1 VSADAPGEGSGQAS
15 ASMLHPDP
23 HASPAPGGRGAL
35 FRRGLVV
42 GKFCPLHRGHELLID
57 TALAQCDEVLLISYT
72 RPAFDGC
79 EAAARERWLAERF
92 PQTRR
97 LVLDDERFAA
107 LAARHGWPGPPVL
120 PHNDE
125 ADAVH
130 RDFVGWLCDRV
141 FDCSVDA
148 VFTSEDYGDGFAAA
162 LGHGFRRYRDP
173 AHADVRHVC
182 VDRARRAIPISGTA
196 IRRDPHAHRE
206 HLAPVVYADFVQ
218 RVCLLGGE
226 SSGKTTLAAALA
238 ARLGTPWVAEY
249 GRQRWE
255 EQDGKLVFDD
265 LLQIARTQLEHEHQ
279 LARQANRWLVC
290 DTSPLTTLL
299 YSHALFGRA
308 APELE
313 QLAGRAYHHVFLC
326 APDFPFVQ
334 DGTRQDEAFRQ
345 QQHAWYLRELE
356 RRGIAFTL
364 LRGRLDQ
371 RIDAALQVLM
381 ANDAVACNTPG

>member
-1 VSADAPGEGSGQAS
+1 VSVPR
-15 ASMLHPDP
+15 PNP
-23 HASPAPGGRGAL
+23 SPEKRGAL

-57 TALAQCDEVLLISYT
+57 TALAQCDELLLISYT

-79 EAAARERWLAERF
+79 DAGSRERWLAERY

-107 LAARHGWPGPPVL
+107 LATSHGWPGPAVL
-120 PHNDE
+120 PHNDD

-162 LGHGFRRYRDP
+162 LSDHFRQHRDP
-173 AHADVRHVC
+173 GHADVRHVC
-182 VDRARRAIPISGTA
+182 VDRARQAVPVSGTA
-196 IRRDPHAHRE
+196 IRLDPHAHRD
-206 HLAPVVYADFVQ
+206 HLSPVVRADFVQ
-218 RVCLLGGE
+218 RICLLGGE

-238 ARLGTPWVAEY
+238 ERLGTLWVPEY

-255 EQDGKLVFDD
+255 EQDGKLVFND
-265 LLQIARTQLEHEHQ
+265 LLQIARTQLEHERRQ
-279 LARQANRWLVC
+279 SRQAHRWLVC

-299 YSHALFGRA
+299 YCRELFGHA

-313 QLAGRAYHHVFLC
+313 QLAEHPYHHTFLC

-345 QQHAWYLRELE
+345 KQHAWYLQELE
-356 RRGIAFTL
+356 TRGVPFTL
-364 LRGRLDQ
+364 LRGTLEQ
-371 RIDAALQVLM
+371 RVETAWQ
-381 ANDAVACNTPG
+381 AVTAV